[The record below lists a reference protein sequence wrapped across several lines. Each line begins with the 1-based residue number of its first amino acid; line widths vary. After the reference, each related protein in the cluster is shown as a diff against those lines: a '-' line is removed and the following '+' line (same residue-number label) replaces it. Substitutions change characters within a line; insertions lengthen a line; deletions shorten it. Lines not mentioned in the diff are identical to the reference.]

1 MKSTLLD
8 KSFRILE
15 RIAAARTPVTLKELA
30 ADLELNTSTVSR
42 IASDLAERNLIR
54 KAGYHSFVPSTGLIR
69 LGQAALDT
77 PLLRSVSELLKER
90 VTELGVNGAFAGLD
104 AGHLVL
110 LCAREAGGGE
120 RKVPPLW
127 DSPLAAAILAELR
140 DRAMA
145 ESFFETSVAAE
156 MPPPDT
162 GRARE
167 QFLQWYRAAAEHG
180 YVAINEP
187 RREWSVNFPV
197 AAGTDVYGIALYGN
211 GAERCNIDR
220 MQFECS
226 RLASRL
232 SSMLNGLR

>member
-15 RIAAARTPVTLKELA
+15 RIAAAPAPVTLKELA

-54 KAGYHSFVPSTGLIR
+54 KAGYHSFVPSARLIR

-77 PLLRSVSELLKER
+77 PYLRNVSELLEER
-90 VTELGVNGAFAGLD
+90 VSELGVNGLFAGLD

-110 LCAREAGGGE
+110 LCAREGGGGE
-120 RKVPPLW
+120 KKVPPLW
-127 DSPLAAAILAELR
+127 DSPLAATILAELR
-140 DRAMA
+140 DREMA
-145 ESFFETSVAAE
+145 ESFFAASVSAG
-156 MPPPDT
+156 PPSPNT
-162 GRARE
+162 MQTRE
-167 QFLQWYRAAAEHG
+167 LFMQWYRTASEQG
-180 YVAINEP
+180 YVTVSEL

-197 AAGTDVYGIALYGN
+197 AAGTDVYGLCLYGS
-211 GAERCNIDR
+211 GTESRNIDR